1 MKQSTVLYL
10 LFNFLG
16 VLVGLVVVGYVL
28 YAALHTEQ
36 EPPCSARYPAPTR
49 FALKAS
55 DGTLLS
61 PIELQALSGPNEWGV
76 IDNAKVVPADVPPD
90 KAPGGAA
97 LEVKLASVAV
107 NEPASDRATNGVDFR
122 WTPPGVQPATAAC
135 LSYSL
140 WLPKDFAFNSGGV
153 LPGIFGDLPAAMAEP
168 ASDATRFGS
177 RPQWRSGVEAKLAI
191 AAAGAGYR
199 PVSVPGF
206 PLPQGRWTR
215 VEQELVLNAPGTANG
230 TVRLWVDGQ
239 LKAED
244 TGLALRTDPN
254 AKISGVLADIGYFRN
269 SGKTSILRLSAFE
282 LSWR

>member
-1 MKQSTVLYL
+1 MQKSTALYL

-28 YAALHTEQ
+28 YAALHIER

-49 FALKAS
+49 FALETS

-61 PIELQALSGPNEWGV
+61 PIELQARSGPNEWGV
-76 IDNAKVVPADVPPD
+76 IENIKVVAADT
-90 KAPGGAA
+90 APGGVA

-107 NEPASDRATNGVDFR
+107 DQPASDRATNGVDFR
-122 WTPPGVQPATAAC
+122 WTPPGVQSAAAAC

-140 WLPKDFAFNSGGV
+140 WLPEDFAFNSGGV
-153 LPGIFGDLPAAMAEP
+153 LPGVFGELPAPMAEMGG
-168 ASDATRFGS
+168 DETRFGS
-177 RPQWRSGVEAKLAI
+177 RLQWRSGVEAKLGI

-206 PLPQGRWTR
+206 PLPTGRWTR
-215 VEQELVLNAPGTANG
+215 VEQELVLNAPGAENG
-230 TVRLWVDGQ
+230 MVRLWVDGE

-244 TGLALRTDPN
+244 ASVALRTDPS
-254 AKISGVLADIGYFRN
+254 AKISGVLADVGYFRN
-269 SGKTSILRLSAFE
+269 AGKPGLLRLSAFE